1 MAHENSN
8 FTYFSV
14 QTETYRYIKAEFR
27 EIFKFA
33 FEAKIVILSEN
44 NTNDN
49 YDDFVVF
56 YEFIRLMSCKF
67 FYETSPYQ
75 SDHFEENCELK

>member
-1 MAHENSN
+1 MQHDLFLMAHEDSN

-14 QTETYRYIKAEFR
+14 QTETYRYIKAEFP

-33 FEAKIVILSEN
+33 FEN

-49 YDDFVVF
+49 YDDFVDF